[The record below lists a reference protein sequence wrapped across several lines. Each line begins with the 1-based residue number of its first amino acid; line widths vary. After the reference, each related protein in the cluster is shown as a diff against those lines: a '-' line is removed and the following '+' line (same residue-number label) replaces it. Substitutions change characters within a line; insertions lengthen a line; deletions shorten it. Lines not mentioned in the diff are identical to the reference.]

1 MTLEYLTQNWALAI
15 ASVLGTAVLLF
26 VIYRVLQDSARGR
39 LQEMVRQLRRRE
51 KDDKAARRAADK
63 ALAKLEQLQARADSV
78 KPRQVQAAREAL
90 EEAREIQKLVD
101 DQVLIA
107 RHDVRT
113 LILQEY
119 APKRHAAMR
128 KKYLQEST

>member
-1 MTLEYLTQNWALAI
+1 MTIEYLTQNWALAI

-26 VIYRVLQDSARGR
+26 VIYRALQDSARGR

-51 KDDKAARRAADK
+51 MDDKAARKAADK
-63 ALAKLEQLQARADSV
+63 ALAKLERLQARADSV
-78 KPRQVQAAREAL
+78 KPRHAQVAREDL

-101 DQVLIA
+101 DQLLIA
-107 RHDVRT
+107 RHNVRT
-113 LILQEY
+113 LILEEY

-128 KKYLQEST
+128 KKYLGEST